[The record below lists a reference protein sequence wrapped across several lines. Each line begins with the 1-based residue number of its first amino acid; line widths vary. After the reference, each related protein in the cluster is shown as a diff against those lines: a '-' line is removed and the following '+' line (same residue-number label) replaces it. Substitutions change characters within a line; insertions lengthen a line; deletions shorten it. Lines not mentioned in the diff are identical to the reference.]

1 MTPPDAPDTATGA
14 PGSDSGAPAA
24 AGRRADSA
32 PVGEAYSSLEH
43 RFARIARLDDALGV
57 LHWDFETTMPDGAA
71 SGRAETLATLGV
83 LRHEHLVAPEVGE
96 WLDAAAGDRSLDDWQ
111 AANLRE
117 MRRAWRHATAVPGDL
132 IEAASKASSHCQMA
146 WRRAR
151 EESDFGALLPSLT
164 EVLDLTRRIAE
175 AKGDAFG
182 VDPYDALLDEY
193 DPGSSAARLDPIF
206 DDLAGFLPDF
216 TERVLAHQARRPAP
230 IRPEGHFP
238 IDRQRGLARRLM
250 EAIGFDFSR
259 GRLDVSTHPFCGG
272 GLGDV
277 RVTTRYSETDFAR
290 SLMAVLHETGHAMYE
305 MGLPEAW
312 RAQPVGA
319 DRGMA
324 VHESQSLMVEMQAA
338 RSKAFIDYAAP
349 LIRETF
355 GGDGPAWT
363 ADNLHRLYTRVE
375 RGLIRVDADEVTY
388 PAHVILRYRLER
400 QLIKGELKL
409 VDLPAAWNAGMA
421 ELVGVTPPNDALGC
435 LQDIHWPGGGFG
447 YFPTYTLGAMT
458 AAQLFDAASRAD
470 PEIEPAIGR
479 GDFSPLMHWL
489 RTHVHGVGCVPESGD
504 ALLEQATGRPL
515 DVAVFK
521 RHLERRYLGA

>member
-1 MTPPDAPDTATGA
+1 LTAPNAPDTAASSGPPA
-14 PGSDSGAPAA
+14 PD
-24 AGRRADSA
+24 RSA
-32 PVGEAYSSLEH
+32 PDRSAGPVCEAYLELER

-71 SGRAETLATLGV
+71 TGRAETLATLGV
-83 LRHEHLVAPEVGE
+83 LRHEHLVAPEVGD
-96 WLDAAAGDRSLDDWQ
+96 WLDAASDDRALDDWQ

-117 MRRAWRHATAVPGDL
+117 MRRAWRHATAVPADL
-132 IEAASKASSHCQMA
+132 VEAASKARSHCEMV
-146 WRRAR
+146 WRRAK

-164 EVLDLTRRIAE
+164 EVLTLTRRIAE
-175 AKGDAFG
+175 AKGAAFG
-182 VDPYDALLDEY
+182 TDPYDALLDEF
-193 DPGSSAARLDPIF
+193 DPGSSAARIDPIF
-206 DDLAGFLPDF
+206 DDLAAFLPDF
-216 TERVLAHQARRPAP
+216 TERALAHQARRPAP
-230 IRPEGHFP
+230 LRPEGHFP
-238 IDRQRGLARRLM
+238 VDRQRGLARRLM

-259 GRLDVSTHPFCGG
+259 GRLDVSAHPFCGG

-277 RVTTRYSETDFAR
+277 RVTTRYSESDFAR

-312 RAQPVGA
+312 RAQPVGG

-324 VHESQSLMVEMQAA
+324 VHESQSLMIEMQAA
-338 RSKAFIDYAAP
+338 RSRAFLDFAAP

-355 GGDGPAWT
+355 GGEGEAWT

-375 RGLIRVDADEVTY
+375 RSLIRTEADEVTY

-400 QLIKGELKL
+400 RMIAGDLKL
-409 VDLPAAWNAGMA
+409 VDLPGAWNAGMA

-458 AAQLFDAASRAD
+458 AAQLFDAAGRAD
-470 PEIEPAIGR
+470 AEIEPAIGR
-479 GDFSPLMHWL
+479 GDFAPLMHWL
-489 RTHVHGVGCVPESGD
+489 RTHVHGVASVPESGD

-515 DVAVFK
+515 DPAFFK
-521 RHLERRYLGA
+521 RHLERRYLAA